1 MQPSSSSWERR
12 RWPSAAPS
20 GPSWPLH
27 TWTGQGPAGPGP
39 ATSGASVGSLG
50 LAPRCNFTHFRFDR
64 SLTPP
69 FACDCAHTF
78 VNISAIKTNSRSI
91 LTQTF
96 RDCSHPK
103 INWFPG
109 VPNSMGGVGQCLMN
123 GVPGVDGVQLGTI
136 LGQNSLLISGRSGEK
151 LWWTARSCETT
162 LERGGDGGQL
172 RLSKTMVSCGIF
184 SILYFGGVV
193 GVQLNPKTS
202 KLFSLSK
209 SMTHASYL
217 MTHAMSKLPIT
228 NRSSNVLFGKLCKW

>member
-1 MQPSSSSWERR
+1 MGEEGGPC
-12 RWPSAAPS
+12 AAPS

-27 TWTGQGPAGPGP
+27 TWAGQGPAGPGP
-39 ATSGASVGSLG
+39 ATSGASVGSVG

-123 GVPGVDGVQLGTI
+123 GVPGVGRGQRGTI
-136 LGQNSLLISGRSGEK
+136 LGQNSLLICCRGEK
-151 LWWTARSCETT
+151 T
-162 LERGGDGGQL
+162 LGADKKFQDCTGERGGGAV
-172 RLSKTMVSCGIF
+172 RPNSKT
-184 SILYFGGVV
+184 
-193 GVQLNPKTS
+193 N
-202 KLFSLSK
+202 
-209 SMTHASYL
+209 
-217 MTHAMSKLPIT
+217 
-228 NRSSNVLFGKLCKW
+228 